1 MILRLASV
9 AVLVMTLGLQL
20 LDCPDSDPDA
30 ITDCQSC
37 IPNVYVSS
45 STMFAFVALFPRS
58 TDIQTDRHFVGAQL
72 SSTQPRNM
80 IP

>member
-20 LDCPDSDPDA
+20 LDCPDPDPDA

-45 STMFAFVALFPRS
+45 SAMFASVTLFPRP
-58 TDIQTDRHFVGAQL
+58 TDIQIDRHFVGRQL